1 MSPPLEE
8 RLRRRLAEVQADD
21 RLPSVSA
28 ALGHRGDAVWTGSA
42 GLADPEAG
50 REPTADD
57 QYRIG
62 SITKLFTAIAIMQL
76 REEGALQLDDP
87 LQRHLDEAP
96 SKAPTIRRMLSHT
109 SGMQREVPGDAWI
122 TLQVPDRDQLMASLD
137 ESEQVLDPG
146 TAFHYSNLAFSL
158 LGEVVARLRDQAW
171 RDVIR
176 ERITGPLG
184 MERTSPEPSNPRAT
198 GYLVMPYSDEARAEP
213 ELDLGGAEPAGQLW
227 STPSDLLRLGG
238 FLASGEGDVLRPE
251 TVDEMHA
258 VQVMT
263 NPEWTLGWGLGPIL
277 FRRGERI
284 LAGHD
289 GAMPGYLASLLYD
302 RKTRTVASVLTSS
315 GAGHDPYEI
324 AAGLLDEAAAD
335 LAAVPD
341 IWRPGEAPPAEL
353 EGVLGEW
360 WSEGEQFVFSWRGG
374 SLQARMAGSPAGR
387 APAIFEPD
395 GDDRFRVKSGRERG
409 ELLLVI
415 RDEDGVP
422 TQLRWAG
429 YAATRDPRAFAD
441 LAGEP

>member
-76 REEGALQLDDP
+76 REDGALQLDDP

-122 TLQVPDRDQLMASLD
+122 TLQVPDRDQLMASLG

-184 MERTSPEPSNPRAT
+184 MERTSPELVSTEAT
-198 GYLVMPYSDEARAEP
+198 VR
-213 ELDLGGAEPAGQLW
+213 
-227 STPSDLLRLGG
+227 
-238 FLASGEGDVLRPE
+238 VLR
-251 TVDEMHA
+251 
-258 VQVMT
+258 
-263 NPEWTLGWGLGPIL
+263 
-277 FRRGERI
+277 
-284 LAGHD
+284 
-289 GAMPGYLASLLYD
+289 S
-302 RKTRTVASVLTSS
+302 
-315 GAGHDPYEI
+315 
-324 AAGLLDEAAAD
+324 
-335 LAAVPD
+335 
-341 IWRPGEAPPAEL
+341 
-353 EGVLGEW
+353 
-360 WSEGEQFVFSWRGG
+360 
-374 SLQARMAGSPAGR
+374 
-387 APAIFEPD
+387 
-395 GDDRFRVKSGRERG
+395 
-409 ELLLVI
+409 
-415 RDEDGVP
+415 
-422 TQLRWAG
+422 
-429 YAATRDPRAFAD
+429 
-441 LAGEP
+441 